1 MGTGRQSDV
10 QTPRSVDTEVRP
22 TKRAARSA
30 AERLR
35 IVEEY
40 DSYPAGSPER
50 GALLRREGVYSSA
63 LSKWRKLRRDGAL
76 SALTSQRPGPKPLP
90 RDPAQDEL
98 ARLRAEN
105 ARLQARLE
113 QAELIIDVQK
123 KVATLL
129 GVSTPLMPPDE
140 PA

>member
-1 MGTGRQSDV
+1 MSTSRQSDV
-10 QTPRSVDTEVRP
+10 QTPRSVNTEVRP

-63 LSKWRKLRRDGAL
+63 ISKWRKLRRTGAL
-76 SALTSQRPGPKPLP
+76 SALASQRPGPKVTPH
-90 RDPAQDEL
+90 DPAHDEL

-113 QAELIIDVQK
+113 QVELIIDVQK

-129 GVSTPLMPPDE
+129 GVSTPRTPPDE